1 MPHLSRLARKYRRK
15 ATFLAIDVYE
25 SRAYKPASLT
35 KVKAFVAGMTRRMD
49 FSVAEEDTN
58 YTTHDWLKAFR
69 WDGVPTTFIVDGQ
82 ERVAWVGDPSNVDTV
97 LRDVL
102 NNTWDVKKALAQRM
116 HDDNWQKADL
126 AMVGKVRHYQDKY
139 DHLEDLGKP
148 DSTLLVID
156 DLVKKEP
163 DIKYAPYTVSYTF
176 YALLINDPRRA
187 YEYGKQAMVTRT
199 YDDPAWDSIIGDIK
213 DASRKINIPQG
224 IYQLGA
230 DCYQAKINAIMY
242 PQLYDMARLYRNMA
256 AWYILAG
263 DKANAIKAQKKSLKL
278 YRKGK

>member
-1 MPHLSRLARKYRRK
+1 
-15 ATFLAIDVYE
+15 
-25 SRAYKPASLT
+25 
-35 KVKAFVAGMTRRMD
+35 
-49 FSVAEEDTN
+49 
-58 YTTHDWLKAFR
+58 
-69 WDGVPTTFIVDGQ
+69 
-82 ERVAWVGDPSNVDTV
+82 
-97 LRDVL
+97 
-102 NNTWDVKKALAQRM
+102 
-116 HDDNWQKADL
+116 
-126 AMVGKVRHYQDKY
+126 
-139 DHLEDLGKP
+139 
-148 DSTLLVID
+148 
-156 DLVKKEP
+156 
-163 DIKYAPYTVSYTF
+163 
-176 YALLINDPRRA
+176 
-187 YEYGKQAMVTRT
+187 MVTRT